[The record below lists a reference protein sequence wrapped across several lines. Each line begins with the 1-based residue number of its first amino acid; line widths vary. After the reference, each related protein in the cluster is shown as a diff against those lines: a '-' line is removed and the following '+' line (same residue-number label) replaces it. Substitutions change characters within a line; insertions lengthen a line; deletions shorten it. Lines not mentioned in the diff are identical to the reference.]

1 MIDDLK
7 VMWPHHQSNLRDV
20 EAYCFFPH
28 NLTNVNSAK
37 LSGHDES
44 GSRGTL
50 VHLEKS
56 MRECHRR
63 VFTAVEQV
71 DGPSGPDMKELQ
83 QRSWGVPHVL
93 PMMRKE
99 VTDLAYAFQWCPYPV
114 ILQPCCVPVQFHLHQ
129 TEAHSSAFEFVHG
142 SALLRVHHTLHK
154 ACYLICAT
162 FRCWEVR
169 LSCSAVSQIR
179 RRHSSPMSCKPSEA
193 VLPLLMAH

>member
-1 MIDDLK
+1 MSCAVQGLEGKESISLIIDDLK
-7 VMWPHHQSNLRDV
+7 VMWPSHQSNLRDV

-28 NLTNVNSAK
+28 DSTNVNSAK

-63 VFTAVEQV
+63 VFTAVGHV
-71 DGPSGPDMKELQ
+71 DGPSGPDMKEQ

-114 ILQPCCVPVQFHLHQ
+114 ILQPCCLCSFTFTKQRRI
-129 TEAHSSAFEFVHG
+129 HSF
-142 SALLRVHHTLHK
+142 
-154 ACYLICAT
+154 
-162 FRCWEVR
+162 
-169 LSCSAVSQIR
+169 
-179 RRHSSPMSCKPSEA
+179 
-193 VLPLLMAH
+193 